1 MMETQ
6 EKVNS
11 FILYT
16 EQWPAI
22 SLLNDVQR
30 STLMQAIFA
39 LHGACTM
46 PELDDMTKAI
56 FLLMKPRFEE
66 NRDRYATKCE
76 ANRENGKKGGRPRK
90 NKNQTVNYENPKTE
104 RFLDENPKTERFLDE
119 NPKTLTDSYTDSD
132 SDPDFK
138 TPPPLTEGQGGGES
152 AFAHG
157 EEKTTPRELGTNPR
171 AQGTNPRL
179 TGDNPRAQ
187 GTNPRAQVDASCPD
201 IAFVQFR
208 EAYPAEKWDEG
219 AAWQAWLTLSRAKQ
233 LPGLPKLL
241 DAVTAWEASEQWQKD
256 NGQYIPLASSFLS
269 KRRFLD
275 TPPQRAAP
283 VADFDPDRFAKAAEQ
298 WKNRYKTTGGA

>member
-39 LHGACTM
+39 LHGACQM
-46 PELDDMTKAI
+46 PDLDDITKAI

-66 NRDRYATKCE
+66 NRDRYVTKCE

-90 NKNQTVNYENPKTE
+90 ASNRTVDY
-104 RFLDENPKTERFLDE
+104 ENPKTERFLDE

-132 SDPDFK
+132 SDPDFN
-138 TPPPLTEGQGGGES
+138 TPPPLTEGHGGGGS

-157 EEKTTPRELGTNPR
+157 EEKPTPRELGTNPR

-179 TGDNPRAQ
+179 TGDNPSTQ
-187 GTNPRAQVDASCPD
+187 GTNPRAQVETAYPD
-201 IAFVQFR
+201 MAFIQLR

-219 AAWQAWLTLSRAKQ
+219 AAWQAWLTLSRAKL

-241 DAVTAWEASEQWQKD
+241 DAVTAWESSEQWQKD
-256 NGQYIPLASSFLS
+256 NGQYIPLASNFLS

-283 VADFDPDRFAKAAEQ
+283 VDEFDPERFAKAAEQ
-298 WKNRYKTTGGA
+298 WKNRYKTTGVA

>member
-39 LHGACTM
+39 LHGACSM

-90 NKNQTVNYENPKTE
+90 NKNQTVNYENTKTE
-104 RFLDENPKTERFLDE
+104 RFLDENT
-119 NPKTLTDSYTDSD
+119 KTLTDSYTDSD

-157 EEKTTPRELGTNPR
+157 EEKPTPRELGTNPR

-187 GTNPRAQVDASCPD
+187 GTNPRAQVETSYPD
-201 IAFVQFR
+201 MAFVQFLD
-208 EAYPAEKWDEG
+208 AYAPEKRDEG

-241 DAVTAWEASEQWQKD
+241 DAVTAWENSEQWQKD
-256 NGQYIPLASSFLS
+256 NGQYIPLASNFLS

-283 VADFDPDRFAKAAEQ
+283 ADDFDPERFAKAAEQ
-298 WKNRYKTTGGA
+298 WKNRYKTTEGA

>member
-6 EKVNS
+6 KKVNS

-30 STLMQAIFA
+30 STLIQAIFA
-39 LHGACTM
+39 LHGACPM
-46 PELDDMTKAI
+46 PELDDITKAI

-90 NKNQTVNYENPKTE
+90 NENQTVDFENPKTE
-104 RFLDENPKTERFLDE
+104 RFLDENK
-119 NPKTLTDSYTDSD
+119 KTLTDSYTDSD

-157 EEKTTPRELGTNPR
+157 EEKPTPRELGTNPR
-171 AQGTNPRL
+171 AQR
-179 TGDNPRAQ
+179 
-187 GTNPRAQVDASCPD
+187 TNPRAQIETSYPD
-201 IAFVQFR
+201 MGFVQFLD
-208 EAYPAEKWDEG
+208 AYAPEKRDEG

-241 DAVTAWEASEQWQKD
+241 DAVTAWENSEQWQKD
-256 NGQYIPLASSFLS
+256 NGQYIPLASNFLS

-283 VADFDPDRFAKAAEQ
+283 AVEFDAKRFEEAAEKY
-298 WKNRYKTTGGA
+298 KNRYKKGAA

>member
-104 RFLDENPKTERFLDE
+104 RFLDENPKT
-119 NPKTLTDSYTDSD
+119 LTDSYTDSD

-157 EEKTTPRELGTNPR
+157 EEKPTPRELGTNPR

-187 GTNPRAQVDASCPD
+187 GTNPRAQVETSYPD
-201 IAFVQFR
+201 MAFVQFLD
-208 EAYPAEKWDEG
+208 AYAPEKRDEG

-241 DAVTAWEASEQWQKD
+241 DAVTAWENSEQWQKD
-256 NGQYIPLASSFLS
+256 NGQYIPLASNFLT

-283 VADFDPDRFAKAAEQ
+283 ADEFDPERFAKAAEQ
-298 WKNRYKTTGGA
+298 WKNRYKTTEGA

>member
-1 MMETQ
+1 MHEQ
-6 EKVNS
+6 HEKVNS

-22 SLLNDVQR
+22 SLLTDVQR
-30 STLMQAIFA
+30 SALMQAIFA
-39 LHGACTM
+39 LHGACSM

-76 ANRENGKKGGRPRK
+76 ANRENGKKGGRPPKPK
-90 NKNQTVNYENPKTE
+90 NRTVNS
-104 RFLDENPKTERFLDE
+104 ENPKTERFLDE

-138 TPPPLTEGQGGGES
+138 TPPPLTEGQGGGEA

-157 EEKTTPRELGTNPR
+157 EEKPTPR

-179 TGDNPRAQ
+179 TGDI
-187 GTNPRAQVDASCPD
+187 PRAQVETSYPD
-201 IAFVQFR
+201 VAFVQYLD
-208 EAYPAEKWDEG
+208 AYPPEKRDEG

-241 DAVTAWEASEQWQKD
+241 AAITAWEASEQWQKD
-256 NGQYIPLASSFLS
+256 NGKFIPLASSFLS

-283 VADFDPDRFAKAAEQ
+283 ADEFDLKRFAKAAEQ
-298 WKNRYKTTGGA
+298 WKNRYKTTGVA

>member
-22 SLLNDVQR
+22 SLLNDFQR
-30 STLMQAIFA
+30 SALLQAIFA
-39 LHGACTM
+39 LHGACPM
-46 PELDDMTKAI
+46 PELDNITKAI

-76 ANRENGKKGGRPRK
+76 ANRENGKKGGRPPK
-90 NKNQTVNYENPKTE
+90 PKNQTVNH
-104 RFLDENPKTERFLDE
+104 ENPKTERFLDE

-132 SDPDFK
+132 SDPDFN
-138 TPPPLTEGQGGGES
+138 TPPPPAGGQDGDE
-152 AFAHG
+152 AAYAHG
-157 EEKTTPRELGTNPR
+157 EE
-171 AQGTNPRL
+171 
-179 TGDNPRAQ
+179 
-187 GTNPRAQVDASCPD
+187 NPRAQVETSYPD
-201 IAFVQFR
+201 MAFVQFLD
-208 EAYPAEKWDEG
+208 AYAQEKRDEG

-241 DAVTAWEASEQWQKD
+241 DAITAWEASEQWQKD
-256 NGQYIPLASSFLS
+256 NGQYIPLASNFLS

-283 VADFDPDRFAKAAEQ
+283 ADEFDPERFAKAAEQ
-298 WKNRYKTTGGA
+298 WKNRYKTTEGA

>member
-39 LHGACTM
+39 LHGACQM

-90 NKNQTVNYENPKTE
+90 NKKQTVNY
-104 RFLDENPKTERFLDE
+104 ENPKTERFLDE

-138 TPPPLTEGQGGGES
+138 TPPPLTEGQGGGEGES

-157 EEKTTPRELGTNPR
+157 EEKPTPRELGTNPR

-187 GTNPRAQVDASCPD
+187 GTNPRAQVETSYPD
-201 IAFVQFR
+201 MAFVQFLD
-208 EAYPAEKWDEG
+208 AYAPEKRDEG

-241 DAVTAWEASEQWQKD
+241 DAVTAWENSEQWQKD
-256 NGQYIPLASSFLS
+256 NGQYIPLASNFLT

-283 VADFDPDRFAKAAEQ
+283 ADEFDPERFAKAAEQ
-298 WKNRYKTTGGA
+298 

>member
-30 STLMQAIFA
+30 SNLMQAIFA
-39 LHGACTM
+39 LHGACPM
-46 PELDDMTKAI
+46 PELDDITKAI
-56 FLLMKPRFEE
+56 FLLMKPRFEG

-90 NKNQTVNYENPKTE
+90 NENRTVNS
-104 RFLDENPKTERFLDE
+104 ENPKTERFLDE

-138 TPPPLTEGQGGGES
+138 SPPPPTGGQGGGEA

-157 EEKTTPRELGTNPR
+157 EEKPT
-171 AQGTNPRL
+171 
-179 TGDNPRAQ
+179 
-187 GTNPRAQVDASCPD
+187 PRAQVETSYPD
-201 IAFVQFR
+201 MAFVQYLD
-208 EAYPAEKWDEG
+208 AYPPEKRDEG

-233 LPGLPKLL
+233 LPGLTKLL
-241 DAVTAWEASEQWQKD
+241 AAITAWEASEQWQKD
-256 NGQYIPLASSFLS
+256 NGKFIPLASSFLS

-283 VADFDPDRFAKAAEQ
+283 ADEFDPKRFAKAAEQ
-298 WKNRYKTTGGA
+298 WKNRYKTTGVA

>member
-90 NKNQTVNYENPKTE
+90 NQTVNY
-104 RFLDENPKTERFLDE
+104 ENPKTERFLDE

-152 AFAHG
+152 AFAHE
-157 EEKTTPRELGTNPR
+157 EEKPTPRELGTNPR

-187 GTNPRAQVDASCPD
+187 GTNPRAQVETSYPD
-201 IAFVQFR
+201 MAFVQFLD
-208 EAYPAEKWDEG
+208 AYAPEKRDEG

-241 DAVTAWEASEQWQKD
+241 DAVTAWENSEQWQKD
-256 NGQYIPLASSFLS
+256 NGQYIPLASNFLS

-275 TPPQRAAP
+275 TPPQRAAS
-283 VADFDPDRFAKAAEQ
+283 ADEFDPERFAKAAEQ

>member
-1 MMETQ
+1 MEYQ

-22 SLLNDVQR
+22 SLLNTIQR
-30 STLMQAIFA
+30 SALLQAVFA
-39 LHGACTM
+39 LHGACSM
-46 PELDDMTKAI
+46 PDLDDMTKAI

-76 ANRENGKKGGRPRK
+76 ANRENGKKGGRPQK
-90 NKNQTVNYENPKTE
+90 PKNQTVNY
-104 RFLDENPKTERFLDE
+104 ENPKTERFLDE

-157 EEKTTPRELGTNPR
+157 EEKPTPRELGTNPR

-187 GTNPRAQVDASCPD
+187 GTNPRAQVETSYPD
-201 IAFVQFR
+201 MAFVQFLD
-208 EAYPAEKWDEG
+208 AYAPEKRDEG

-241 DAVTAWEASEQWQKD
+241 DAVTAWENSEQWQKD
-256 NGQYIPLASSFLS
+256 NGQYIPLASNFLS

-275 TPPQRAAP
+275 TPPQRADP
-283 VADFDPDRFAKAAEQ
+283 ADEFDPKRFAKAAEQ

>member
-1 MMETQ
+1 METQ

-104 RFLDENPKTERFLDE
+104 RFLDENPKT
-119 NPKTLTDSYTDSD
+119 LTDSYTDSD
-132 SDPDFK
+132 SDPEKHPHVRGEDAGMGMLSPVRGE
-138 TPPPLTEGQGGGES
+138 TPPRAWGRQHPPPFGASPRRNTPTCVG
-152 AFAHG
+152 
-157 EEKTTPRELGTNPR
+157 KT
-171 AQGTNPRL
+171 
-179 TGDNPRAQ
+179 
-187 GTNPRAQVDASCPD
+187 
-201 IAFVQFR
+201 
-208 EAYPAEKWDEG
+208 
-219 AAWQAWLTLSRAKQ
+219 
-233 LPGLPKLL
+233 
-241 DAVTAWEASEQWQKD
+241 
-256 NGQYIPLASSFLS
+256 
-269 KRRFLD
+269 
-275 TPPQRAAP
+275 
-283 VADFDPDRFAKAAEQ
+283 
-298 WKNRYKTTGGA
+298 

>member
-30 STLMQAIFA
+30 STLMQAVFA
-39 LHGACTM
+39 LHGACSM
-46 PELDDMTKAI
+46 PDLDDMTKAI

-76 ANRENGKKGGRPRK
+76 ANRENGKKGGRPQK
-90 NKNQTVNYENPKTE
+90 PKNQTVNY
-104 RFLDENPKTERFLDE
+104 ENPKTERFLDE

-152 AFAHG
+152 AFAHE
-157 EEKTTPRELGTNPR
+157 EEKPTPRELGTNPR

-187 GTNPRAQVDASCPD
+187 GTNPRAQIETSYPD
-201 IAFVQFR
+201 MAFVQFLD
-208 EAYPAEKWDEG
+208 AYPPEKLDEG

-241 DAVTAWEASEQWQKD
+241 DAITAWEASEQWQKD
-256 NGQYIPLASSFLS
+256 NGQYIPLASNFLS

-275 TPPQRAAP
+275 KPTQRAAP
-283 VADFDPDRFAKAAEQ
+283 ADEFDADRFAKAAEQ
-298 WKNRYKTTGGA
+298 WKNRYKTTEGA